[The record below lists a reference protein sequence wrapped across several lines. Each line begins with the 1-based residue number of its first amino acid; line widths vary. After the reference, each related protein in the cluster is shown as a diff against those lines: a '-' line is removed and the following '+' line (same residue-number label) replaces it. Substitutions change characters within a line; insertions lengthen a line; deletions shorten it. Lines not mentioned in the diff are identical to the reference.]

1 MTSLK
6 DRFINIAAFNN
17 DSKSS
22 LVNFFFL
29 YIASYLESQ
38 ICFEG
43 LYNLYNIQSLTPLR
57 KKSPEMQIKSI
68 KVPKIQE

>member
-22 LVNFFFL
+22 LVNFFF

-43 LYNLYNIQSLTPLR
+43 LYNLYNIQSLTLLR